1 VTPEK
6 VEKARNHYEKVKDLP
21 QEDQPVSKFPP
32 SYDSKWRYMWK
43 IGKRAFESSDD
54 FP

>member
-6 VEKARNHYEKVKDLP
+6 VEKARNNFEKVKNLP
-21 QEDQPVSKFPP
+21 AEDQPVSKFPP
-32 SYDSKWRYMWK
+32 TYDSKWRYMWK
-43 IGKRAFESSDD
+43 IGKRAEGAADD